1 MSEQSVNQNPEER
14 SAMQEQAERLND
26 EQLEAVSGGNHTNA
40 SGRLSHLETRTVVQ
54 SDKGPEPGQN
64 EEALPN
70 GG

>member
-1 MSEQSVNQNPEER
+1 MENGGKP
-14 SAMQEQAERLND
+14 LND